1 MSHEHAVDVHVGAR
15 ASPFANRTQQ
25 RPAPGDRRRD
35 EDDRVRD
42 ERPQITGCSVLSF
55 AKNGVCSLLMNFV
68 APSAPLVASSAGT
81 PSLTFAQYLNSP
93 KLIQR
98 CVGAV
103 YFGSQVVIVSMR
115 LVGGALGSSGFAE
128 ITDVSSGVT
137 MV

>member
-1 MSHEHAVDVHVGAR
+1 
-15 ASPFANRTQQ
+15 
-25 RPAPGDRRRD
+25 
-35 EDDRVRD
+35 
-42 ERPQITGCSVLSF
+42 
-55 AKNGVCSLLMNFV
+55 MNFV
-68 APSAPLVASSAGT
+68 APSAPFLASSAGT

-103 YFGSQVVIVSMR
+103 YFGSHVVIVSRR